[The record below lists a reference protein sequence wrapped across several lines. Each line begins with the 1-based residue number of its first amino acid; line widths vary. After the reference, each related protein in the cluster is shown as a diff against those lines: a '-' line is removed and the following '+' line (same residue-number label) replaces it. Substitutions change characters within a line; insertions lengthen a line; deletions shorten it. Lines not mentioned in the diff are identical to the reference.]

1 MRLLFS
7 NFVAV
12 FNLPLPAAAAVA
24 AAAPAGAA
32 AMAAAGAAAGLKPGN
47 TKGGSI
53 VVPLTS

>member
-1 MRLLFS
+1 MPLLFS

-12 FNLPLPAAAAVA
+12 FNLPA

-53 VVPLTS
+53 VVPLTSCLTGLD